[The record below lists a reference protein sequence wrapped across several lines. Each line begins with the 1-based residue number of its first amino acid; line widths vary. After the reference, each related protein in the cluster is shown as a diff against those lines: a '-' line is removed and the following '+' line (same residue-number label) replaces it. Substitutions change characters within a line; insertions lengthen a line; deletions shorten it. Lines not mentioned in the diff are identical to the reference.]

1 MHVNA
6 HRLSFANHNLCTLV
20 PEAAIPLEFSVD
32 YRQTVLRQ
40 LAT

>member
-6 HRLSFANHNLCTLV
+6 HRLSFDNLNLCSLV
-20 PEAAIPLEFSVD
+20 PKAAIPLELSM
-32 YRQTVLRQ
+32 YYLQSVLRQ